1 MYHKVLHSPVSID
14 RYLPLLSPQFA
25 DELSSLARELGQLR
39 FVHLNSTETGGGVA
53 EILQSMVPL
62 MNALGIATERI
73 VIDPPAQFFQ
83 VTKRIH
89 NLLQGAEGSLSRE
102 ELEVYY
108 GSIQQV
114 ADELSRRP
122 VAADVWFFHD
132 PQLLPLA
139 GLLPRASQ
147 EVRVWVG
154 HIDFTTPN
162 PGVLDTL
169 LPMVH
174 EYDRLIFS
182 LPSYGPAGLGENPPF
197 SVAPPAIDPSSAKNV
212 AMTESGATA
221 ITTAMGIDPARPLIT
236 QVSRFDLW
244 KDPWGVIDAFRLAR
258 GHVPG
263 LQLALL
269 GLSQA
274 TDDPEALSVLASV
287 SNHAAQDLDIHLYFD
302 ASGLPCSI
310 DEAVNAFQVASQV
323 VIQKS
328 TREGF
333 GLTVTEAMWKAKAVI
348 GGDVGGIRIQIEDAV
363 SGYLVSSSEEC
374 ARRLVQLL
382 QDPQLRT
389 RLGEAARERV
399 RERFLMP
406 RLVFDYLQVAK
417 AHAFKALETAGLN
430 GSGANGAGALDALL
444 TDVAAVPDA
453 DAEQVPVRLRRK
465 RLTNNS

>member
-1 MYHKVLHSPVSID
+1 MLPRTFRAGRMRLIIQMYHKVLHPPVSID
-14 RYLPLLSPQFA
+14 SYLPLLSDQFA
-25 DELSSLARELGQLR
+25 EELTSLAGELGHLR

-73 VIDPPAQFFQ
+73 VIDPPSEFFQ

-89 NLLQGAEGSLSRE
+89 NLLQGAEGSLSKE
-102 ELEVYY
+102 ELEIYY
-108 GSIQQV
+108 GSVRQV
-114 ADELSRRP
+114 AEDLRRRP

-139 GLLPRASQ
+139 GLLPRTSQ
-147 EVRVWVG
+147 EVRIWIG

-162 PGVLDTL
+162 PSVLDTL
-169 LPMVH
+169 LPLVH
-174 EYDRLIFS
+174 DYDRLIFS
-182 LPSYGPAGLGENPPF
+182 LPSYVPARLSETPPV
-197 SVAPPAIDPSSAKNV
+197 SIAPPAIDPLSVKNV
-212 AMTESGATA
+212 ALSESAA
-221 ITTAMGIDPARPLIT
+221 ADITTALGIDPARPLIT

-258 GHVPG
+258 NDVPG

-274 TDDPEALSVLASV
+274 TDDPEALDVLATV
-287 SNHAAQDLDIHLYFD
+287 SNHAAQDPDIHLYFD
-302 ASGLPCSI
+302 ASVLPCSI

-333 GLTVTEAMWKAKAVI
+333 GLTVTEAMWKAKPVI
-348 GGDVGGIRIQIEDAV
+348 GGDVGGIRIQIDDAV
-363 SGYLVSSSEEC
+363 SGYLVSSPEEC
-374 ARRLVQLL
+374 AQRLVQLL
-382 QDPQLRT
+382 QDPHLRA
-389 RLGEAARERV
+389 RLGEAARESV

-406 RLVFDYLQVAK
+406 RLAFDYLRAAK
-417 AHAFKALETAGLN
+417 AHAFSAAETA
-430 GSGANGAGALDALL
+430 S
-444 TDVAAVPDA
+444 TPS
-453 DAEQVPVRLRRK
+453 
-465 RLTNNS
+465 T